1 MSMTDY
7 QRKLLESQLNSEVF
21 LASIERF
28 LDRNTFWTRA
38 GAIVSLVALTV
49 ALVALFLSINGKG

>member
-7 QRKLLESQLNSEVF
+7 QRKLLESQLNSEGF